1 MKYTRRQTWMSAL
14 GLVACCVVIAAIVLV
29 GVRLKLTRADPY
41 LAGRDYL
48 QAIHDT
54 YHTKGAYTSD
64 PLTSITFKSGN
75 NGVRSRAIS
84 RTGTC
89 ICSCR
94 RRSASVP
101 CVPASR
107 RRGRCA

>member
-14 GLVACCVVIAAIVLV
+14 GLVACCAVIAAIVLV

-54 YHTKGAYTSD
+54 YHTKGAYT
-64 PLTSITFKSGN
+64 L
-75 NGVRSRAIS
+75 V
-84 RTGTC
+84 
-89 ICSCR
+89 
-94 RRSASVP
+94 
-101 CVPASR
+101 
-107 RRGRCA
+107 